1 MSQKPTSTRLVPAER
16 LSAITSLI
24 AEGAVFDGNFHTSRD
39 QGIKVDGQLK
49 GNITFETGGTL
60 HIGPTGVIENTCL
73 EADYVFI
80 EGKVIGQVIARKA
93 LEITGTA
100 TLIGD
105 ASYDELIDMHPR
117 ARVRGKIDYRG
128 DIDSEPLPAPAAA
141 SGGSGDNN
149 GDFSNNAY

>member
-1 MSQKPTSTRLVPAER
+1 MSQNPTSTRLVPAER

-24 AEGAVFDGNFHTSRD
+24 AEGAVFDGNFHTTRD

-60 HIGPTGVIENTCL
+60 HVGATGVIENTRL

-80 EGKVIGQVIARKA
+80 EGKVIGTVIARKA
-93 LEITGTA
+93 LEITGSA

-117 ARVRGKIDYRG
+117 ARVRGKIEYRG
-128 DIDSEPLPAPAAA
+128 DIDAAQ
-141 SGGSGDNN
+141 N
-149 GDFSNNAY
+149 